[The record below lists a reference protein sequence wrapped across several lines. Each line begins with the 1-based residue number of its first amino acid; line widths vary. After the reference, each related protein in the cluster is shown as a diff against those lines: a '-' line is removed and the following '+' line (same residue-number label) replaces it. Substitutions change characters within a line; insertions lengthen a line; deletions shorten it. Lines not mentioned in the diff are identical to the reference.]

1 MSQIDIPFIAVN
13 NKGLELKNITKSYNN
28 KRILD
33 NIFCSDADSWRI
45 ANLRYFNPIGAHS
58 SGLIG
63 EESIGEPNNLFPYI
77 CSVANGKYPILK
89 IFGNDWPTL
98 DQTAIRDYIHVMDVA
113 DSHKLALDYILN
125 NDPQCLNLNI
135 GTGKGTSVLELVRI
149 FEKVNKCKIPITY
162 TERRMGDIPFSVAD
176 NSLALDILNW
186 NPKRNVE
193 EMCKDGWKWQ
203 QEKLK

>member
-1 MSQIDIPFIAVN
+1 MKLNECKTIVFSSSATIYGHISDIPIKESSKINPVN
-13 NKGLELKNITKSYNN
+13 PYGYTKATIE
-28 KRILD
+28 RILD

-125 NDPQCLNLNI
+125 NDLN
-135 GTGKGTSVLELVRI
+135 V
-149 FEKVNKCKIPITY
+149 
-162 TERRMGDIPFSVAD
+162 
-176 NSLALDILNW
+176 
-186 NPKRNVE
+186 
-193 EMCKDGWKWQ
+193 
-203 QEKLK
+203 